1 MIFNAFSVT
10 SLLVAFVEFLHFVEF
25 LTYDHLM
32 KWSQAK
38 KQLSQSEV

>member
-10 SLLVAFVEFLHFVEF
+10 SLLVAFVEF

>member
-1 MIFNAFSVT
+1 MIINAFSVP

-38 KQLSQSEV
+38 NQLSQSEV